1 MPSTITWIDH
11 DPIERERAL
20 RVLSLFQE
28 KESRDELGLGAI
40 RDSFSDAMF
49 PGTSTI
55 QTRLRY
61 MFFVPWVYMDLEKK
75 CIGPP
80 EFAARARQ
88 MELSLVDPL
97 LANSDHAGV
106 FGRVASGSLKRLPS
120 SVYWYGLGTWGIHKT
135 GWSQDEYHRHVDK
148 VYRRRDIVL
157 RRLENDDDPEPETQT
172 WHPRLPDPPDS
183 FPTDVSFELE
193 PDEASFLLD
202 CLLKS
207 QPDSLL
213 THLALYCQPVECDFP
228 WHHPELKDFS
238 LEHQELVRYAE
249 FFSTLM
255 HGAAFLY
262 NVMLA
267 ERACR
272 KQIEEQ
278 RRDDLEEWKERLQ
291 QCSSMNL
298 PIEELWVVIAD
309 KGHAVTRRTRDFIT
323 EWHRRVVA
331 TGGGVADDSVSRS
344 LVYTRE
350 RWLKGARSRFTN
362 SRARDQWQGYA
373 GTTQMTYRWPNIS
386 RLLLD
391 LHSGLNGKKHA

>member
-1 MPSTITWIDH
+1 
-11 DPIERERAL
+11 
-20 RVLSLFQE
+20 
-28 KESRDELGLGAI
+28 
-40 RDSFSDAMF
+40 MF

-61 MFFVPWVYMDLEKK
+61 MLFVPWVYMDLEKRR
-75 CIGPP
+75 IGPP

-120 SVYWYGLGTWGIHKT
+120 SVYWYGLGVWGIHKT
-135 GWSQDEYHRHVDK
+135 SWSQDEYHRHVDR
-148 VYRRRDIVL
+148 VYRRRDIV
-157 RRLENDDDPEPETQT
+157 RRRFEKDDSPEPETQT
-172 WHPRLPDPPDS
+172 WHPRLPAPPDG
-183 FPTDVSFELE
+183 FPIDVSFELE
-193 PDEASFLLD
+193 PEEASFLLD
-202 CLLKS
+202 RLLKS

-213 THLALYCQPVECDFP
+213 TYLALNCQPVACGFP
-228 WHHPELKDFS
+228 WYHPELENFS
-238 LEHQELVRYAE
+238 QEHKELVRYAE
-249 FFSTLM
+249 FFSTLV

-267 ERACR
+267 EHADR

-278 RRDDLEEWKERLQ
+278 RRDDLEEWKVRLQ

-298 PIEELWVVIAD
+298 PIEKLWVIIAGR
-309 KGHAVTRRTRDFIT
+309 GHTVTRRTRDFVT
-323 EWHRRVVA
+323 DWHRRVMT
-331 TGGGVADDSVSRS
+331 TGGGVADDSASRS

-373 GTTQMTYRWPNIS
+373 GTAQMIFRWPNIS

-391 LHSGLNGKKHA
+391 LHAGLDRNKHA